1 MTEKCVCCGEKT
13 LAIVKH
19 HISYYPEKVI
29 EICANCHNII
39 HNPPTDP
46 EDFERLP
53 KTLRE
58 LIKANIKRKTESENI
73 LGFSLDSNEIDF
85 EMKKER
91 LVLMKLVN
99 KHWMLRNAKVFSE
112 MYSPIAR
119 TSSSEIDRSSEL
131 TERNKE
137 HFDRLEQERSE
148 LERKFLIP
156 TQKQTQKG
164 VKQT

>member
-1 MTEKCVCCGEKT
+1 MKPEKCVCCGEKT

-29 EICANCHNII
+29 EICANCHAII
-39 HNPPTDP
+39 HNPPSDSK
-46 EDFERLP
+46 DFESLPERLQ
-53 KTLRE
+53 E
-58 LIKANIKRKTESENI
+58 LIKANNKRKAESENI

-91 LVLMKLVN
+91 LVLMKLIN
-99 KHWMLRNAKVFSE
+99 RHWMLRNTKAFSE
-112 MYSPIAR
+112 MYPPILR

-131 TERNKE
+131 TKRNKE
-137 HFDRLEQERSE
+137 HFDRMEQERSE

-156 TQKQTQKG
+156 TQKGAKT
-164 VKQT
+164 T